1 MEPQLQFWMFQE
13 PFKLLDINE
22 AITRGIYLQN
32 KSAKIHSCCLVI
44 SLTITKPSTSSDFMF
59 VECISCQTWALR
71 RPSRGNRPAGIRW
84 RPVADTWPAFS
95 TFPVRWVHHRP
106 HSLHPKHMLQK
117 IGGKFRKSSRK
128 NVNWQ
133 KQRKCYTWLVTWVC
147 HFFLSP
153 VLPLPHCWSTFF
165 DNIGE
170 KPSSTSNLPYTHRCT
185 VLSRVACATFMVL
198 CTNTA
203 FTTLSTSS
211 WTMSG
216 ADERRDLQPVQFA
229 KRTMGLYQ
237 HRRQIA
243 KTVILCYRTV

>member
-84 RPVADTWPAFS
+84 LPVADTWPAFS

-117 IGGKFRKSSRK
+117 IGGNFRKSSSKRQLAK
-128 NVNWQ
+128 TTEMLHMTGDMSLSF
-133 KQRKCYTWLVTWVC
+133 Y
-147 HFFLSP
+147 LSP
-153 VLPLPHCWSTFF
+153 VLLLPHCWSTFL
-165 DNIGE
+165 ITLE
-170 KPSSTSNLPYTHRCT
+170 KNPHQQAPAIYPPLHR
-185 VLSRVACATFMVL
+185 
-198 CTNTA
+198 A
-203 FTTLSTSS
+203 FT
-211 WTMSG
+211 G
-216 ADERRDLQPVQFA
+216 R
-229 KRTMGLYQ
+229 
-237 HRRQIA
+237 
-243 KTVILCYRTV
+243 LCYLHGALYEYCIHHIEHLKLDNVWCWWTTRLTACPICQKNNGIIPA